1 MRVLFLTTPLVSHTF
16 PLVPFAWAMR
26 AAGHDVLFGTTGPA
40 LSVSG
45 AGVHVADFDPDGR
58 CPSVAELNARRP
70 DIVRL
75 RATKVADGWPLL
87 AEVTRRYAGAMTA
100 LARRWRPDLIVTS
113 QLQGG
118 GLLAAAA
125 VGVPVVEHRSSLLR
139 GDDYFDRLPE
149 LIPETFDAL
158 GVAGPPRRRV
168 SLEVAPPSMAP
179 ADGAWPMRYVPFN
192 GGGVLPPDLTG
203 RPDRRRIAVTVG
215 TNVMAPDMALFL
227 DRTLKAA
234 PEIDAEFVLL
244 MAGVATSGETG
255 GETGGGTGE
264 PVRNPPANVRVLRE
278 WVPLRAVLA
287 GCSAILHHGGAG
299 SILAALDAGVPQLI
313 VPSGAPSFLQ
323 ADVVRERGAGLVA
336 AADALDAAPIRR
348 VLADAPLRD
357 AAREVRDE
365 IAGMPS
371 PAGLVDR
378 VLALD
383 S

>member
-1 MRVLFLTTPLVSHTF
+1 MRVLFLTTPLVSHTI
-16 PLVPFAWAMR
+16 PLVPFAWALR

-40 LSVSG
+40 LSVADAG
-45 AGVHVADFDPDGR
+45 ALVADFDPDGR

-125 VGVPVVEHRSSLLR
+125 TDVPVVEHRSSLLR

-179 ADGAWPMRYVPFN
+179 DDGAWPMRYVPFN
-192 GGGVLPPDLTG
+192 GGGVLPPELTG
-203 RPDRRRIAVTVG
+203 PPDRRRIAVTVG
-215 TNVMAPDMALFL
+215 TNIMAPDMALFL
-227 DRTLKAA
+227 DRTLEAA
-234 PEIDAEFVLL
+234 REIDAEFVLL
-244 MAGVATSGETG
+244 MAGVVPSGEADG
-255 GETGGGTGE
+255 
-264 PVRNPPANVRVLRE
+264 PLRHPPGNVRLLRE

-299 SILAALDAGVPQLI
+299 SILAALDGGVPQLV

-323 ADVVRERGAGLVA
+323 ADVVRERGAGLVTA
-336 AADALDAAPIRR
+336 AGDLDAASIRR
-348 VLADAPLRD
+348 VLDDARLRD
-357 AAREVRDE
+357 AARDVRDE
-365 IAGMPS
+365 IARMPA
-371 PAGLVDR
+371 PADLVDR
-378 VLALD
+378 VLALGG
-383 S
+383 